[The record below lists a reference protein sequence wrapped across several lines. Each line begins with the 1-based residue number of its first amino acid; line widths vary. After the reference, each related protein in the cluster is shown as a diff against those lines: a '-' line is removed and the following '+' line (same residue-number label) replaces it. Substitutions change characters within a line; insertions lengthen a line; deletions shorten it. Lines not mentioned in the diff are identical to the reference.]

1 LNVTESSGGGAG
13 QERRQQPRKK
23 VEVKIEVH
31 LEGSAAPI
39 RTKVADLTLGG
50 CFVEMMFTLDIGTK
64 LNIGLWINDIKV
76 SAEGIVVTR
85 LRNLGNGI
93 QFTKLAAEDPTNT
106 PLRRSS
112 GPNSRWLLRIGER
125 LGRSPVRVSSQRNT
139 NQISPFLCDYG
150 VALTTFFS

>member
-1 LNVTESSGGGAG
+1 VNPPLEKALGSSGDCASGKSVGSSL
-13 QERRQQPRKK
+13 ERK

-31 LEGSAAPI
+31 LEGSAVPI

-64 LNIGLWINDIKV
+64 LNIALWINDIKV

-93 QFTKLAAEDPTNT
+93 QFTKLAAEDQA
-106 PLRRSS
+106 
-112 GPNSRWLLRIGER
+112 R
-125 LGRSPVRVSSQRNT
+125 LKQFLKWPQLVRED
-139 NQISPFLCDYG
+139 P
-150 VALTTFFS
+150 

>member
-1 LNVTESSGGGAG
+1 MVPHDNSSESRR

-23 VEVKIEVH
+23 VGVKIEVH

-64 LNIGLWINDIKV
+64 LTIELWVNDVKV
-76 SAEGIVVTR
+76 STEGIVVTR

-93 QFTKLAAEDPTNT
+93 QFTKLAAED
-106 PLRRSS
+106 RA
-112 GPNSRWLLRIGER
+112 R
-125 LGRSPVRVSSQRNT
+125 LKQ
-139 NQISPFLCDYG
+139 FLTAAPAG
-150 VALTTFFS
+150 TGTSMS